1 MKARL
6 LAVVGLLA
14 ALAAPLILRPQQAIE
29 VRSQLVVVD
38 VTVTDGHGR
47 PVTDLK
53 RSDFQVFENDK
64 PQRIVAFQPHAFK
77 PHPPEPKA
85 AQEAP
90 AQLPK
95 GVFSNIDARSRSPS
109 VPALNIILFDQLNS
123 SFESQKF
130 GRQELIKFLKSL
142 PPGQPTALFELRE
155 SLRVM
160 TSFSTDSSRLVAAAE
175 KLVPYRSGWFVS
187 EEEAEREIAQRA
199 FLSEMGPGSPP
210 PPDTGAL
217 LNRIRSR
224 GLGERL
230 RITLRAFRSLANA
243 VAGYPGRKNLL
254 WLSEA
259 FPVRFSPEGT
269 VARPNVMASS
279 TAARLASLQVAVYP
293 IDTQGLA
300 GMEHQ
305 GSTPGS
311 VALGK
316 GPAPVAGLLAGRR
329 QWAWESQ
336 TAMDTIAEDTGGRA
350 FSNSSDLQG
359 AFNHVF
365 DAGANYYTLAYAPTD
380 QNWNGEFRRI
390 KVTVRREG
398 LHLAYRK
405 GYYATQWSPSPEQ
418 AEQKFLKAMYP
429 GIPEATMLA
438 FKTVVKPAGT
448 NTRELIVGYYVS
460 GEDVAFQNSK
470 DGRKLAQI
478 KFAAIAYTRNGK
490 PSSVAS
496 HLVTL
501 RLKPKEFG
509 KVLQSGIF
517 FRQPIQ
523 FRPGDDRLCV
533 GVLDKQTG
541 SFGTLDVPVE
551 SLDIEHKR

>member
-6 LAVVGLLA
+6 FTVVGLLA
-14 ALAAPLILRPQQAIE
+14 ALVAPLVLRPQQAIK
-29 VRSQLVVVD
+29 VQSQLVVVD

-47 PVTDLK
+47 PVTDLR
-53 RSDFQVFENDK
+53 RSDFQVFENGK
-64 PQRIVAFQPHAFK
+64 SQRMIAFQSHSFK
-77 PHPPEPKA
+77 SRAPEPRPEPKS
-85 AQEAP
+85 P
-90 AQLPK
+90 AQVQN
-95 GVFSNIDARSRSPS
+95 GVFSNIDARSHSPS
-109 VPALNIILFDQLNS
+109 VPSLNIILFDELNS

-130 GRQELIKFLKSL
+130 GRQQLIKFLKSL

-155 SLRVM
+155 SLKVM
-160 TSFSTDSSRLVAAAE
+160 TSFSTDPSQLVAAAE

-187 EEEAEREIAQRA
+187 NEEAGSEVSRRA
-199 FLSEMGPGSPP
+199 LLSRMGRGMPP
-210 PPDTGAL
+210 PPDTGAA
-217 LNRIRSR
+217 LNRVRSR
-224 GLGERL
+224 GLGQRL
-230 RITLRAFRSLANA
+230 RITLRAFRSLADA

-269 VARPNVMASS
+269 VGRPNVMASS

-300 GMEHQ
+300 GMENQ
-305 GSTPGS
+305 GSTSGS
-311 VALGK
+311 VAEGK
-316 GPAPVAGLLAGRR
+316 GPAPVAGLLNGKR
-329 QWAWESQ
+329 QWLWQSQ
-336 TAMDTIAEDTGGRA
+336 TAMDSVAEDTGGRA

-359 AFNHVF
+359 AFTRVF
-365 DAGANYYTLAYAPTD
+365 EAGANYYTLAYAPTD
-380 QNWNGEFRRI
+380 QNWNGEFRHI
-390 KVTVRREG
+390 KVTVRRRG
-398 LHLAYRK
+398 LHLAYRR
-405 GYYATQWSPSPEQ
+405 GYYATQWSPSPAL

-429 GIPEATMLA
+429 GIPQATMLA
-438 FKTVVKPAGT
+438 FKTVVKPTGP
-448 NTRELIVGYYVS
+448 NTHVLIVGYYVS

-470 DGRKLAQI
+470 DGRKRAQI

-490 PSSVAS
+490 PDSVAS

-509 KVLQSGIF
+509 KILRSGIF

-523 FRPGDDRLCV
+523 LRHDDDRLCV

-541 SFGTLDVPVE
+541 SFGTLDVPMK
-551 SLDIEHKR
+551 SLDIEH

>member
-1 MKARL
+1 MIARSWIIL
-6 LAVVGLLA
+6 GLLA
-14 ALAAPLILRPQQAIE
+14 ALAAPLILQPQQTIE

-53 RSDFQVFENDK
+53 RSDFQVFENGK
-64 PQRIVAFQPHAFK
+64 SERIVAFQPHAFK

-85 AQEAP
+85 AQTAP

-95 GVFSNIDARSRSPS
+95 GVFSNIDARSHSPS
-109 VPALNIILFDQLNS
+109 VPALNIILFDELNS
-123 SFESQKF
+123 SVESQMF

-160 TSFSTDSSRLVAAAE
+160 ASFSTDSSRLVAAAE

-187 EEEAEREIAQRA
+187 EDQAGSEVGTRSL
-199 FLSEMGPGSPP
+199 LSRMGRGSPP
-210 PPDTGAL
+210 PPDTGAA
-217 LNRIRSR
+217 LNSVRSR

-254 WLSEA
+254 WLSEG

-269 VARPNVMASS
+269 VSRPNVMASS
-279 TAARLASLQVAVYP
+279 TAARLASQQVAVYP

-300 GMEHQ
+300 GMENQ

-311 VALGK
+311 VAEGK
-316 GPAPVAGLLAGRR
+316 GPAPVANLLASRR
-329 QWAWESQ
+329 RWLWESQ
-336 TAMDTIAEDTGGRA
+336 TAMDGIAEDTGGRA
-350 FSNSSDLQG
+350 FSNSNNLQG
-359 AFNHVF
+359 AFNRVF
-365 DAGANYYTLAYAPTD
+365 EAGANYYTLAYAPTD
-380 QNWNGEFRRI
+380 QNWNGEFRHI
-390 KVTVRREG
+390 KVTLHRKG

-405 GYYATQWSPSPEQ
+405 GYYATEWSPSPAQ
-418 AEQKFLKAMYP
+418 AEQIFLKAMYP

-438 FKTVVKPAGT
+438 FKTIVRPMGPNAHEV
-448 NTRELIVGYYVS
+448 IVGYYVS

-470 DGRKLAQI
+470 NGRKIAQI
-478 KFAAIAYTRNGK
+478 KFAAIAYTRSGK
-490 PSSVAS
+490 PDSVAS

-501 RLKPKEFG
+501 RLKPREF
-509 KVLQSGIF
+509 KKILQRGIL
-517 FRQPIQ
+517 FRQPLQ
-523 FRPGDDRLCV
+523 LRPGDDHLCV

-541 SFGTLDVPVE
+541 SFGTLDLPVE
-551 SLDIEHKR
+551 SLDIKH

>member
-1 MKARL
+1 MKARSF
-6 LAVVGLLA
+6 AVVGLLA
-14 ALAAPLILRPQQAIE
+14 ALAAPLIVRPQQTIK

-38 VTVTDGHGR
+38 VSVTAAHGR

-53 RSDFQVFENDK
+53 RSDFQVFENGK
-64 PQRIVAFQPHAFK
+64 SQRIVVFQPHSFK

-85 AQEAP
+85 AQKVA

-95 GVFSNIDARSRSPS
+95 GVFSNIDVGASSPS
-109 VPALNIILFDQLNS
+109 APALNIILFDELNS
-123 SFESQKF
+123 SFESQKS
-130 GRQELIKFLKSL
+130 GRQQLIKFLKSL

-187 EEEAEREIAQRA
+187 EDEAEREVARGA
-199 FLSEMGPGSPP
+199 LLSDMGPGSPP

-217 LNRIRSR
+217 LNRVRSR

-254 WLSEA
+254 WLSEG

-269 VARPNVMASS
+269 VGRPNVMASS
-279 TAARLASLQVAVYP
+279 TAARLASSQLAVYP

-300 GMEHQ
+300 GMENQ
-305 GSTPGS
+305 GSAAGS

-316 GPAPVAGLLAGRR
+316 GPAPVVSLLAGRR
-329 QWAWESQ
+329 QRLWESQ
-336 TAMDTIAEDTGGRA
+336 TAMDSVAEDTGGQA

-359 AFNHVF
+359 AFNRVF
-365 DAGANYYTLAYAPTD
+365 EAGANYYTLAYAPTD
-380 QNWNGEFRRI
+380 LNWNGEFRHI
-390 KVTVRREG
+390 KVTVRRKG
-398 LHLAYRK
+398 LQLAYRK
-405 GYYATQWSPSPEQ
+405 GYYATQWSLSPAQ

-429 GIPEATMLA
+429 GIPEATMLP
-438 FKTVVKPAGT
+438 FKTVVKLTGP
-448 NTRELIVGYYVS
+448 NTHVLIVGYYIS

-470 DGRKLAQI
+470 DGRKRAQI

-509 KVLQSGIF
+509 KILESGIF

-523 FRPGDDRLCV
+523 WRPGDDRLCV

-551 SLDIEHKR
+551 SLDVKH

>member
-1 MKARL
+1 MMAHCLKVFA
-6 LAVVGLLA
+6 LLA
-14 ALAAPLILRPQQAIE
+14 ALAAPLMLWPQQAIE

-38 VTVTDGHGR
+38 VTVTDAHRR

-53 RSDFQVFENDK
+53 RSDFQVFENGK
-64 PQRIVAFQPHAFK
+64 SQRIVAFQPHAFK
-77 PHPPEPKA
+77 PHPPEPRA
-85 AQEAP
+85 AQKAP
-90 AQLPK
+90 GRLPK

-109 VPALNIILFDQLNS
+109 VPALNIILFDELNS

-130 GRQELIKFLKSL
+130 GRLQLIKFLKSL

-175 KLVPYRSGWFVS
+175 KLVPYRSGWFVT
-187 EEEAEREIAQRA
+187 EEGAERQVGDRA
-199 FLSEMGPGSPP
+199 LLSRMGQGSPP

-217 LNRIRSR
+217 LKRVRSR
-224 GLGERL
+224 GLGQRL

-254 WLSEA
+254 WLSEG

-300 GMEHQ
+300 GMENQ
-305 GSTPGS
+305 GSTSGN

-316 GPAPVAGLLAGRR
+316 GPTPVANLLAAKQ
-329 QWAWESQ
+329 QWLWKSQ
-336 TAMDTIAEDTGGRA
+336 TAMDSVAEDTGGRA

-359 AFNHVF
+359 AFNRVF
-365 DAGANYYTLAYAPTD
+365 EAGANYYTLAYAPTD
-380 QNWNGEFRRI
+380 QNWDGEFRHI
-390 KVTVRREG
+390 KVTLRRKG

-418 AEQKFLKAMYP
+418 AEQQFLKAMYP
-429 GIPEATMLA
+429 GIPASTMLA
-438 FKTVVKPAGT
+438 FKTVVKPRGPNAHV
-448 NTRELIVGYYVS
+448 LIVGYYVS
-460 GEDVAFQNSK
+460 GEDVAFQNSR

-478 KFAAIAYTRNGK
+478 KFAAIVYTRDGK
-490 PSSVAS
+490 PDGVAS
-496 HLVTL
+496 HLVRL
-501 RLKPKEFG
+501 KLKPKEFR
-509 KVLQSGIF
+509 KILQSGIF
-517 FRQPIQ
+517 FRQPVRL
-523 FRPGDDRLCV
+523 RPGDGNLCV

-541 SFGTLDVPVE
+541 SFGTVEVPLA
-551 SLDIEHKR
+551 SLNGEH